1 MVFLKI
7 NEELIINAK
16 QITEIDPKKKMV
28 RLSSG
33 TCLYLT
39 TREFEKIKTLVKE
52 FEVVQLGG
60 KK

>member
-7 NEELIINAK
+7 NEELIINVK
-16 QITEIDPKKKMV
+16 QITEIDPKRKMV

-39 TREFEKIKTLVKE
+39 TRELEKIETLVKE
-52 FEVVQLGG
+52 FETVPSRR
-60 KK
+60 

>member
-16 QITEIDPKKKMV
+16 QITEINPKKKMV

-39 TREFEKIKTLVKE
+39 TREFNKIESLVKE
-52 FEVVQLGG
+52 FEVCN
-60 KK
+60 

>member
-39 TREFEKIKTLVKE
+39 TREFKEIEILIKENLRWCN
-52 FEVVQLGG
+52 
-60 KK
+60 